1 MVLYVRI
8 KYEKGFT
15 PERIAEHL
23 AWFIRKNKLTIG
35 SVNVYLQ
42 LYDDNMKPI
51 KNSNDEY
58 FSVSPGDSS
67 KREYVDDVAS
77 KRRSRLKVV

>member
-1 MVLYVRI
+1 MRI

-23 AWFIRKNKLTIG
+23 AWFIRENNLVIG

-42 LYDDNMKPI
+42 LYDESMKPI
-51 KNSNDEY
+51 KNDGDEY
-58 FSVSPGDSS
+58 VVSPGDFSR
-67 KREYVDDVAS
+67 REYIDDVAGA
-77 KRRSRLKVV
+77 RRSRLKVV